1 MARRRPRVDQ
11 IAGMS
16 VVERLNL
23 ARQKADRLV
32 EHCIQIERIH
42 ANNRH
47 LIFRDVF
54 EGNLHHTF
62 AGNAYEA
69 LRLTS
74 FSFEVIRLM
83 ALWDPP
89 AENVFSIPEVMA
101 LIDDPRVIKQARAD
115 HMAGYGASY
124 AHMAG
129 AAERRFDRG
138 LRHARV
144 LSSTLPTTNRFKSLK
159 RHRNKFYA
167 HSLSDPTISPKF
179 GYERKLLW
187 SSERIVNGL
196 RGALSSSGLDF
207 HETRGLCAK
216 HADEFWHRVE
226 WSAP

>member
-1 MARRRPRVDQ
+1 MDQ
-11 IAGMS
+11 IARMS
-16 VVERLNL
+16 VVERLTV
-23 ARQKADRLV
+23 ARQKADKLV

-54 EGNLHHTF
+54 DGNLHHTF
-62 AGNAYEA
+62 AGNAFEA

-83 ALWDPP
+83 ALWDRP

-101 LIDDPRVIKQARAD
+101 LINDPRVIAQARAD
-115 HMAGYGASY
+115 YIVGYGASH

-138 LRHARV
+138 LRHARL
-144 LSSTLPTTNRFKSLK
+144 LSSTLPATHRFKSLK

-167 HSLSDPTISPKF
+167 HSLSDPPITPKF

-196 RGALSSSGLDF
+196 RGVLSNSGLDF
-207 HETRGLCAK
+207 RETRALCAK
-216 HADEFWHRVE
+216 HADEFWHGVE